1 MGRWADWA
9 DYFSIYTCAYARL
22 INEGSTVEK
31 VRNPQNDKSE
41 SAHLTHRPTP
51 VAGPHNFPHS
61 RLDGNYGRGIVGAM
75 SSPALTPQQEAFAQ
89 AVVRLNNQAAAY
101 RQTYDVAPTTKWT
114 TVATDA
120 SRLAG
125 HPEVAARIRELQD
138 MAAAAVCLP
147 TAAQRIAEMRE
158 VEQANPDEIIGIRW
172 VNCRHCRGEG
182 HGFQWRDDVEYAEA
196 WQSATSRQQPPPD
209 FGGGVGFNG
218 TLEPV
223 ADCPRCW
230 GVGEQRP
237 YVADTSK
244 LSRGAA
250 RLYRGAKIK
259 ADGSV
264 EILLADKSKYTDM
277 LNRIQ
282 GIYKDS
288 TAGQPA
294 QANTATQAAA
304 AKTPEERRQTYLRL
318 VQQS

>member
-1 MGRWADWA
+1 
-9 DYFSIYTCAYARL
+9 
-22 INEGSTVEK
+22 
-31 VRNPQNDKSE
+31 
-41 SAHLTHRPTP
+41 
-51 VAGPHNFPHS
+51 
-61 RLDGNYGRGIVGAM
+61 M
-75 SSPALTPQQEAFAQ
+75 SSVLTPQQEAFAQ
-89 AVVRLNNQAAAY
+89 AVVRLNNQSAAY
-101 RQTYDVAPTTKWT
+101 RMAYDVGGTTKFT
-114 TVATDA
+114 TVTENACK
-120 SRLAG
+120 LAA
-125 HPEVAARIRELQD
+125 HPEVARRIQELRD
-138 MAAAAVCLP
+138 LAAASVCLP

-172 VNCRHCRGEG
+172 VNCRYCRGEG
-182 HGFQWRDDVEYAEA
+182 HKYQWRDDMDYAA
-196 WQSATSRQQPPPD
+196 ACDAARAKGAATLPALD
-209 FGGGVGFNG
+209 GGFGFNG

-223 ADCPRCW
+223 NDCPVCW

-294 QANTATQAAA
+294 QAATATQIAA
-304 AKTPEERRQTYLRL
+304 AKTPEERQRTYLRL
-318 VQQS
+318 VQAS